1 MVPSSLLLGMP
12 LASKESVML
21 TAIIYTKPGPIMF
34 IIYILV
40 MVGIKGQQ
48 NNHLHSIFKVG

>member
-12 LASKESVML
+12 LASNESVML

-34 IIYILV
+34 IIYIFSD
-40 MVGIKGQQ
+40 GGDKR
-48 NNHLHSIFKVG
+48 SAE